1 MFSVFQLDK
10 TIIPLLSIIVICRHS
25 NFCLTYL
32 KLYDENVFQSNQI
45 TYKIKQEQKQ
55 DLNQC
60 QGI

>member
-10 TIIPLLSIIVICRHS
+10 PLISLLSIIVICRHRS
-25 NFCLTYL
+25 FYLTYL